1 MQLHASRYQLW
12 KTLQL
17 DASRYQLWKTL
28 QLDASRYQLWSLA
41 KDRYRS
47 PAGGR
52 VCTGLR
58 KGAGLLHI
66 QVVSSPSRRH

>member
-28 QLDASRYQLWSLA
+28 QLEATRYQLQLVT
-41 KDRYRS
+41 KDRS
-47 PAGGR
+47 LGPAVDRRTDGR
-52 VCTGLR
+52 RQT
-58 KGAGLLHI
+58 
-66 QVVSSPSRRH
+66 S